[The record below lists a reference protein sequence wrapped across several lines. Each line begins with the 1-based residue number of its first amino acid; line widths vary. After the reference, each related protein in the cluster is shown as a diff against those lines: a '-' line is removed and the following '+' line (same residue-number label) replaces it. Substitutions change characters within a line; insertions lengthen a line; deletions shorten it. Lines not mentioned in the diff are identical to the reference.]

1 MTKTKPKTSSPD
13 SDYIAGI
20 EDAISIL
27 YLAIVDELEDWDGEN
42 AYPVAVALHSV
53 LTRVS
58 SKFEELANK
67 TFLLPEG
74 EEDV

>member
-1 MTKTKPKTSSPD
+1 MTKTKPKTSAP
-13 SDYIAGI
+13 DYIAGI

-27 YLAIVDELEDWDGEN
+27 YLAIVDELEEWDGEN

-58 SKFEELANK
+58 TKFEELANK

-74 EEDV
+74 EGDV